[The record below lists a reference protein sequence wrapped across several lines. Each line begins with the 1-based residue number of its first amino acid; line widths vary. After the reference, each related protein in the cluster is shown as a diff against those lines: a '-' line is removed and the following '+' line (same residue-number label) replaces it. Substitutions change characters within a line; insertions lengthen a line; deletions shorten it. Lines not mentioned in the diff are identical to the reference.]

1 MQKLRKKRWK
11 KTKASKRESD
21 TAKKGVSNAF
31 FRVSAQIPLMGS
43 FHFYAAENGS
53 KGETKS
59 RKKKW
64 FIISRT
70 KTLQ

>member
-31 FRVSAQIPLMGS
+31 FRVSARFAQGKVPLMEC
-43 FHFYAAENGS
+43 FYFLCSEKRKANGVQ
-53 KGETKS
+53 KIEVHH
-59 RKKKW
+59 
-64 FIISRT
+64 
-70 KTLQ
+70 